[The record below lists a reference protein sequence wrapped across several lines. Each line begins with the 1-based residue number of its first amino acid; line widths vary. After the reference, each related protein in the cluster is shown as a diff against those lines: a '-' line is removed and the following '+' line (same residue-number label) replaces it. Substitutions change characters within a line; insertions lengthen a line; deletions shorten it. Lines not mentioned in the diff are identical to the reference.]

1 MRPSRFVLGL
11 SATQINGLSVA
22 LGVLLIQSGFSALAG
37 PLTAAAAISG
47 AVCTSLPDLPNPP
60 SRSWPRLL
68 PAVIATALVT
78 LLVGLGRAS
87 PVAMT
92 ALIAVIA
99 FVSLMAMAWGLR
111 AGPLSFSPV
120 LALIFA
126 MAWGV
131 PDSKLDAFEHAGW
144 VLGGALT
151 YALWARLTSQLLR
164 RRYRELA
171 LAAAMRACAQ
181 RLRSRAARIAGEV
194 PVEEQTMRASIAD
207 DVLFADALQNARD
220 HIFAAR
226 PSPHARRQVDL
237 LLGLIELRDLLLASR
252 LDTEHLGDDAAGLGW
267 RGTLAAT
274 QRHLAEALD
283 GLADATDRAAPPPQL
298 SAAQWR
304 RELAQRLA
312 AVDANVDDEDPRRHL
327 IQALQGRL
335 GYMLDDV
342 AAMAARLS
350 APDRSDAAGAFSPEQ
365 LRQFVSPEG
374 WPLAALKA
382 HLTLDSSVLRH
393 AIRATLALSVAYVIG
408 HWMPWH
414 AHPHWLVLS
423 VAVVLRGNLEQT
435 LSRRNQRIIG
445 TVIGCFVVMALA
457 QIHDEP
463 KLLGLIFV
471 AAVGTAHAYVNQ
483 RYVIA
488 ATAATLMALL
498 QPLLLEPGSHPAVAE
513 RLADTFVG
521 AMLAWAFCFVL
532 PWWERRSLERLTHQ
546 LRRMLVQHAQN
557 VLRWQSTRE
566 QEVAQRLSR
575 QQAYAALAAVAN
587 AAQRTRVEPSHVR
600 LPEAE
605 IEALLTHGYRLMAL
619 LGMVQ
624 QMINRRV
631 ARLDPAVSAAALEA
645 AVPVVVDALQP
656 GEAVPALRTPG
667 SALSS
672 DWPEH
677 GQQDLTPWL
686 QRRLQLCGREAAML
700 ANAVNRL
707 LATDP
712 PGKAYAAQ
720 L

>member
-1 MRPSRFVLGL
+1 MRRLFSGL
-11 SATQINGLSVA
+11 TAAQINGLSVA
-22 LGVLLIQSGFSALAG
+22 LGVLVIQSSFAALAG
-37 PLTAAAAISG
+37 HETAAAAISG
-47 AVCTSLPDLPNPP
+47 AVCTSLPDLPNAPK
-60 SRSWPRLL
+60 RTWPRLL
-68 PAVIATALVT
+68 PALLATALVT

-92 ALIAVIA
+92 GLIAAIA
-99 FVSLMAMAWGLR
+99 FLSLMAMAWGLR

-120 LALIFA
+120 LALVFA

-144 VLGGALT
+144 VLAGGAC

-171 LAAAMRACAQ
+171 LAGAMRACAK

-194 PVEEQTMRASIAD
+194 PVEELTMRASIAD
-207 DVLFADALQNARD
+207 DVLLADALQNARD

-267 RGTLAAT
+267 RRALATT
-274 QRHLAEALD
+274 QRHLADALD
-283 GLADATDRAAPPPQL
+283 GLAAATDRGAAPPQL

-304 RELAQRLA
+304 RELALRLA
-312 AVDANVDDEDPRRHL
+312 EVDADVDDEDPRRHL
-327 IQALQGRL
+327 IQAIQGRL
-335 GYMLDDV
+335 GYMLDDI
-342 AAMAARLS
+342 AAMAARLT
-350 APDRSDAAGAFSPEQ
+350 APDRSDDAAPFTPEQ

-382 HLTLDSSVLRH
+382 HLTLDSGVLRH
-393 AIRATLALSVAYVIG
+393 AIRATLALSLAYAVG

-445 TVIGCFVVMALA
+445 TVIGCLVVAALA
-457 QIHDEP
+457 HIHDEP

-471 AAVGTAHAYVNQ
+471 AAVGTSHAYVNQ
-483 RYVIA
+483 RYVVA
-488 ATAATLMALL
+488 ATGATLMALL
-498 QPLLLEPGSHPAVAE
+498 QPLLLEPGSHPAFAE
-513 RLADTFVG
+513 RLADTVVG
-521 AMLAWAFCFVL
+521 ALVAWAFCFVL
-532 PWWERRSLERLTHQ
+532 PSWERKSLQRLSRQ
-546 LRRMLVQHAQN
+546 LRGTLARHARN
-557 VLRWQSTRE
+557 VLRWQPSAE
-566 QEVAQRLSR
+566 QQLAARLTR
-575 QQAYAALAAVAN
+575 QQAYAALAAIAG

-600 LPEAE
+600 LAEAE
-605 IEALLTHGYRLMAL
+605 VEALLTHGYRLMAL

-624 QMINRRV
+624 QMIGRRI
-631 ARLDPAVSAAALEA
+631 ARLDPQVSAAALDA
-645 AVPVVVDALQP
+645 AAEPVVEALQP
-656 GEAVPALRTPG
+656 HAEVPETRDPG
-667 SALSS
+667 LAFSS

-686 QRRLQLCGREAAML
+686 ERRLHLCRREAVML
-700 ANAVNRL
+700 SNAVSLMLRADSQNP
-707 LATDP
+707 TEEYKP
-712 PGKAYAAQ
+712 
-720 L
+720 